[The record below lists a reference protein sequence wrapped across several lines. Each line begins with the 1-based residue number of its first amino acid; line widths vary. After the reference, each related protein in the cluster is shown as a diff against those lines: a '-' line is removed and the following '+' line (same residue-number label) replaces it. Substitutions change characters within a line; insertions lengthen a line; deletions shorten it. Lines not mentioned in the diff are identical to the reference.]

1 MGDMGHDC
9 GARAT
14 AGRRLFACL
23 LATPLLLSAAFLP
36 ALAQR
41 ISPELEARLSESQL
55 RQYRAHLQ
63 ARSVFDRQLNEY
75 WDEVED
81 KRAARRS
88 KRSSGHAFAKKDYVL
103 DQPPKYGGPPI
114 PPDVARIIASLKEP
128 EPEVEAE
135 PRASVAD
142 FRANAKTHFGFVPTP
157 ATERE
162 FKRSYAAEALAAGLT
177 KMQVVRVY
185 ALETGGRGTYDM
197 QAGIDP
203 DTKKGTPISS
213 ALGYAQLL
221 SGNSV
226 NELLKH
232 GPRFIE
238 RLNAMASARGV
249 GGARAASLRNKAQ
262 VVARMLRAARSVPN
276 HWNHH
281 VKLGALPKGQGI
293 HALNL
298 DADIGPWLQVQK
310 LKDVLQTA
318 VNAGR
323 PELTPAE
330 LELMN
335 LAGPRTG
342 LDMMEASGRD
352 VPTSNF
358 FSRTGYYRNTIV
370 RERTSAELIQAIDE
384 RMGVNIQKPGAIE
397 FINIF
402 DEVMRERR
410 AGR

>member
-1 MGDMGHDC
+1 MSVCML
-9 GARAT
+9 AAL
-14 AGRRLFACL
+14 LFVGG
-23 LATPLLLSAAFLP
+23 PLP
-36 ALAQR
+36 AQAQR
-41 ISPELEARLSESQL
+41 ISPELEGRLSESQL

-63 ARSVFDRQLNEY
+63 AKSAFDGQLDEY
-75 WDEVED
+75 WDDVEE
-81 KRAARRS
+81 KKQARRS
-88 KRSSGHAFAKKDYVL
+88 KRANGQAFAKKDYVPE
-103 DQPPKYGGPPI
+103 QPPKYTGPPV
-114 PPDVARIIASLKEP
+114 PADVARIIASLKEK
-128 EPEVEAE
+128 EPEQEAE
-135 PRASVAD
+135 PRAALAD
-142 FRANAKTHFGFVPTP
+142 FLANAKAHFGFVPTP
-157 ATERE
+157 TTERE
-162 FKRSYAAEALAAGLT
+162 FKRRYAEEALASGLT

-232 GPRFIE
+232 GPRFME
-238 RLNAMASARGV
+238 RLNAMAAERGV
-249 GGARAASLRNKAQ
+249 GGARAASLRHKAQ
-262 VVARMLRAARSVPN
+262 VVGRMLRVARSVPN
-276 HWNHH
+276 HWNNH

-323 PELTPAE
+323 AELTPAE

-342 LDMMEASGRD
+342 LDMMEPAGRD

-370 RERTSAELIQAIDE
+370 RERTSAELLAAIDE
-384 RMGVNIQKPGAIE
+384 RMTVNIQKPGAIE
-397 FINIF
+397 FITIF
-402 DEVMRERR
+402 DEVMRARR

>member
-1 MGDMGHDC
+1 MGQRGSV
-9 GARAT
+9 GAT
-14 AGRRLFACL
+14 ACRLLGTLLFAVL
-23 LATPLLLSAAFLP
+23 LAGLLAAP
-36 ALAQR
+36 VLAER
-41 ISPELEARLSESQL
+41 ISPELRSRLSDAQM
-55 RQYRAHLQ
+55 RQYQAHLQ
-63 ARSVFDRQLNEY
+63 ARSAFDRQLDDY
-75 WDEVED
+75 WDDVED
-81 KRAARRS
+81 KRDARRR
-88 KRSSGHAFAKKDYVL
+88 KRATGQAFARTDYVL
-103 DQPPKYGGPPI
+103 EQPPKYHGPPV

-128 EPEVEAE
+128 EPEAE
-135 PRASVAD
+135 PRPGVAD
-142 FRANAKTHFGFVPTP
+142 FLANAKTHFGFVPTP
-157 ATERE
+157 TTERI
-162 FKRSYAAEALAAGLT
+162 FKRRYAEDALAAGLT

-203 DTKKGTPISS
+203 DTKQGKPISS

-249 GGARAASLRNKAQ
+249 SGARAASLRNKSL

-281 VKLGALPKGQGI
+281 VKLGATPKGQGI
-293 HALNL
+293 HTLNL

-342 LDMMEASGRD
+342 LDMMEKAGRD

-370 RERTSAELIQAIDE
+370 RERTSAQLLAAIDE
-384 RMGVNIQKPGAIE
+384 RMAVNIRKPGAIE

-402 DEVMRERR
+402 DEVIRERR

>member
-1 MGDMGHDC
+1 MGQRGSV
-9 GARAT
+9 GAT
-14 AGRRLFACL
+14 ACRLLGTLLFAVL
-23 LATPLLLSAAFLP
+23 LAGLLAP
-36 ALAQR
+36 AVLAER
-41 ISPELEARLSESQL
+41 ISPELRSRLSESQI
-55 RQYRAHLQ
+55 RQYQAHLQ
-63 ARSVFDRQLNEY
+63 ARSVFDRQLGDY
-75 WDEVED
+75 WDDVED
-81 KRAARRS
+81 KRDARRR
-88 KRSSGHAFAKKDYVL
+88 KRATGQAFARTDYVL
-103 DQPPKYGGPPI
+103 EQPPKYNGPPV

-128 EPEVEAE
+128 EPEAE
-135 PRASVAD
+135 PRPGVAD
-142 FRANAKTHFGFVPTP
+142 FLANAKKHFGFVPAPT
-157 ATERE
+157 TERE
-162 FKRSYAAEALAAGLT
+162 FKRRYAAEALTVGLT

-203 DTKKGTPISS
+203 DTKQGKPISS

-238 RLNAMASARGV
+238 RLNAMASARSV
-249 GGARAASLRNKAQ
+249 SGARAASLRNKSL

-281 VKLGALPKGQGI
+281 VKLGATPKGQGI
-293 HALNL
+293 HTLNL

-342 LDMMEASGRD
+342 LDMMEKAGRD

-370 RERTSAELIQAIDE
+370 RERTSAQLLAAIDE
-384 RMGVNIQKPGAIE
+384 RMAVNIRKPGAIE

>member
-1 MGDMGHDC
+1 MGDK
-9 GARAT
+9 
-14 AGRRLFACL
+14 GRNGNSGYRWLSAFL
-23 LATPLLLSAAFLP
+23 LAAGLLAVIGATDAP
-36 ALAQR
+36 AQR
-41 ISPELEARLSESQL
+41 ISSELEARLSESQL

-63 ARSVFDRQLNEY
+63 AKSTFDGQLDEY
-75 WDEVED
+75 WDDVEE
-81 KRAARRS
+81 KRQARRS
-88 KRSSGHAFAKKDYVL
+88 KRANGQSFSRRDYVL
-103 DQPPKYGGPPI
+103 EQPPKYNGPPI
-114 PPDVARIIASLKEP
+114 PPDVARIIASLKEK
-128 EPEVEAE
+128 EPEQEAE
-135 PRASVAD
+135 PRAALAD
-142 FRANAKTHFGFVPTP
+142 FLANAKTHFGFVPTP
-157 ATERE
+157 TTERE
-162 FKRSYAAEALAAGLT
+162 FKRRYAEEALTAGLT

-203 DTKKGTPISS
+203 DTKQGKPISS

-238 RLNAMASARGV
+238 RLNAMASGRGV
-249 GGARAASLRNKAQ
+249 SGARAASLRNKAQ
-262 VVARMLRAARSVPN
+262 IVARMLRVARSVPN
-276 HWNHH
+276 HWNNH

-293 HALNL
+293 HTLNL

-323 PELTPAE
+323 AELTPAE

-335 LAGPRTG
+335 LAGPGTG
-342 LDMMEASGRD
+342 LDMMEAAGRD

-370 RERTSAELIQAIDE
+370 RERTSVELIQAIDE

-402 DEVMRERR
+402 DEVMRDRR

>member
-1 MGDMGHDC
+1 
-9 GARAT
+9 
-14 AGRRLFACL
+14 
-23 LATPLLLSAAFLP
+23 
-36 ALAQR
+36 
-41 ISPELEARLSESQL
+41 
-55 RQYRAHLQ
+55 
-63 ARSVFDRQLNEY
+63 
-75 WDEVED
+75 
-81 KRAARRS
+81 
-88 KRSSGHAFAKKDYVL
+88 
-103 DQPPKYGGPPI
+103 
-114 PPDVARIIASLKEP
+114 
-128 EPEVEAE
+128 
-135 PRASVAD
+135 
-142 FRANAKTHFGFVPTP
+142 
-157 ATERE
+157 
-162 FKRSYAAEALAAGLT
+162 
-177 KMQVVRVY
+177 
-185 ALETGGRGTYDM
+185 
-197 QAGIDP
+197 
-203 DTKKGTPISS
+203 
-213 ALGYAQLL
+213 
-221 SGNSV
+221 
-226 NELLKH
+226 LKH

-238 RLNAMASARGV
+238 RLNAMASGRGV
-249 GGARAASLRNKAQ
+249 SGPRAASLRNKAQ
-262 VVARMLRAARSVPN
+262 IVARMLRVARSVPN
-276 HWNHH
+276 HWNNH

-323 PELTPAE
+323 SELTPAE

-342 LDMMEASGRD
+342 LDMMEAAGRD

-397 FINIF
+397 FITIF

>member
-1 MGDMGHDC
+1 MGEN
-9 GARAT
+9 
-14 AGRRLFACL
+14 GRNGNSGYRWLSACL
-23 LATPLLLSAAFLP
+23 LAAVLLVGFCPGDAP
-36 ALAQR
+36 AQR

-63 ARSVFDRQLNEY
+63 AKSTFDGQLDEY
-75 WDEVED
+75 WDDVEE

-103 DQPPKYGGPPI
+103 EQPPKYSGPPI
-114 PPDVARIIASLKEP
+114 PPDVARIIASLKEE
-128 EPEVEAE
+128 EPETEAE
-135 PRASVAD
+135 PRAALAD
-142 FRANAKTHFGFVPTP
+142 FLANAKTHFGFVPTP
-157 ATERE
+157 TTERE

-238 RLNAMASARGV
+238 RLNDMASGRGV
-249 GGARAASLRNKAQ
+249 SGARAASLRNKAQ
-262 VVARMLRAARSVPN
+262 IVARMLRVARSVPN

-342 LDMMEASGRD
+342 LDMMEAAGRD

-397 FINIF
+397 FITIF
-402 DEVMRERR
+402 DEVMRDRR
-410 AGR
+410 AGS

>member
-1 MGDMGHDC
+1 MGQRGSV
-9 GARAT
+9 GAT
-14 AGRRLFACL
+14 ACRLLGTLLFAVL
-23 LATPLLLSAAFLP
+23 LAGLLANP
-36 ALAQR
+36 VLAER
-41 ISPELEARLSESQL
+41 ISPELRSRLSESQI
-55 RQYRAHLQ
+55 RQYQAHLQ
-63 ARSVFDRQLNEY
+63 ARSAFDRQLGGY
-75 WDEVED
+75 WDDVED
-81 KRAARRS
+81 KRDARRR
-88 KRSSGHAFAKKDYVL
+88 KRATSQAFARTDYVL
-103 DQPPKYGGPPI
+103 EQPPKYHGPPV

-128 EPEVEAE
+128 EPEAE
-135 PRASVAD
+135 PRPGVAD
-142 FRANAKTHFGFVPTP
+142 FLANAKTHFGFAPTP
-157 ATERE
+157 TTERI
-162 FKRSYAAEALAAGLT
+162 FKRRYAEDALAAGLT

-203 DTKKGTPISS
+203 DTKQGKPISS

-238 RLNAMASARGV
+238 RLNAMASARSV
-249 GGARAASLRNKAQ
+249 SGARASSLRNKSL

-281 VKLGALPKGQGI
+281 VKLGATPKGQGI
-293 HALNL
+293 HTLNL

-342 LDMMEASGRD
+342 LDMMEKAGRD

-370 RERTSAELIQAIDE
+370 RERTSAQLLAAIDE
-384 RMGVNIQKPGAIE
+384 RMAVNIRKSGAIE
-397 FINIF
+397 FITIF
-402 DEVMRERR
+402 DEVIRERR
-410 AGR
+410 AGK

>member
-1 MGDMGHDC
+1 MGDN
-9 GARAT
+9 
-14 AGRRLFACL
+14 RRDGNSVNRWLSACL
-23 LATPLLLSAAFLP
+23 LAAGLLAALDP
-36 ALAQR
+36 ADALAQR
-41 ISPELEARLSESQL
+41 VSPELEARLSESQL

-63 ARSVFDRQLNEY
+63 ARSVFDRQLDEY

-88 KRSSGHAFAKKDYVL
+88 KRANGRTFTRADYVPE
-103 DQPPKYGGPPI
+103 QPPKYSGPPVS
-114 PPDVARIIASLKEP
+114 PDVARIIASLKEP
-128 EPEVEAE
+128 EPEAE
-135 PRASVAD
+135 TRPGVAD
-142 FRANAKTHFGFVPTP
+142 FLANAKAHFGFVPTP
-157 ATERE
+157 TTERE
-162 FKRSYAAEALAAGLT
+162 FKRRYAEEALTAGLT

-185 ALETGGRGTYDM
+185 ALETGGRGIYDM

-203 DTKKGTPISS
+203 DTKQGKPISS

-238 RLNAMASARGV
+238 RLNTMASARGV
-249 GGARAASLRNKAQ
+249 SGARAASLRNKAH

-276 HWNHH
+276 HWNNH

-293 HALNL
+293 HTLNL

-323 PELTPAE
+323 TELTPAE

-342 LDMMEASGRD
+342 LDMMEAAGRN

-410 AGR
+410 AGK

>member
-1 MGDMGHDC
+1 MGEN
-9 GARAT
+9 
-14 AGRRLFACL
+14 GRNGNSGYRWLSACL
-23 LATPLLLSAAFLP
+23 LAAGLLVGFRPSD

-55 RQYRAHLQ
+55 RQYRTHLQ
-63 ARSVFDRQLNEY
+63 AKSAFDGQLDEY
-75 WDEVED
+75 WDDVEE
-81 KRAARRS
+81 KRQARRS
-88 KRSSGHAFAKKDYVL
+88 KRANGQSFSRRDYVL
-103 DQPPKYGGPPI
+103 EQPPKYSGPPI
-114 PPDVARIIASLKEP
+114 PPDVARIIASLKEK
-128 EPEVEAE
+128 EPEQEAE
-135 PRASVAD
+135 PRAALAD
-142 FRANAKTHFGFVPTP
+142 FLANAKTHFGFVPTP
-157 ATERE
+157 TTERE

-232 GPRFIE
+232 GSRFIE

-249 GGARAASLRNKAQ
+249 SGPRAASLRNKAQ
-262 VVARMLRAARSVPN
+262 IVARMLRVARSVPN
-276 HWNHH
+276 HWNNH
-281 VKLGALPKGQGI
+281 VKLGAVPKGQGI

-323 PELTPAE
+323 AELTPAE

-342 LDMMEASGRD
+342 LDMMEAAGRD

-370 RERTSAELIQAIDE
+370 RERTSVELIQAIDE

-397 FINIF
+397 FITIF
-402 DEVMRERR
+402 DEVMRDRR

>member
-1 MGDMGHDC
+1 MGDNRRNGNPGHRWLS
-9 GARAT
+9 A
-14 AGRRLFACL
+14 FL
-23 LATPLLLSAAFLP
+23 LAAGLLAAIGATDAP
-36 ALAQR
+36 AQR
-41 ISPELEARLSESQL
+41 ISSELEARLSESQL

-63 ARSVFDRQLNEY
+63 AKSTFDGQLDEY
-75 WDEVED
+75 WDDVED
-81 KRAARRS
+81 KKQARRS
-88 KRSSGHAFAKKDYVL
+88 KRANGQSFSRKDYVL
-103 DQPPKYGGPPI
+103 EQPPKYGGPPI
-114 PPDVARIIASLKEP
+114 PADVARIIASLKEK
-128 EPEVEAE
+128 EPEQEAE
-135 PRASVAD
+135 PRAALAD
-142 FRANAKTHFGFVPTP
+142 FLANAKAHFGFVPTP
-157 ATERE
+157 TTERE
-162 FKRSYAAEALAAGLT
+162 FKRRYAEEALTAGLT

-203 DTKKGTPISS
+203 DTKQGKPISS

-238 RLNAMASARGV
+238 RLNAMASGRGV
-249 GGARAASLRNKAQ
+249 SGARAASLRNKAQ
-262 VVARMLRAARSVPN
+262 IVARMLRVARSVPN
-276 HWNHH
+276 HWNNH
-281 VKLGALPKGQGI
+281 VKLGAQPKGQGI
-293 HALNL
+293 HTLNL

-342 LDMMEASGRD
+342 LDMMEAGGRD

>member
-1 MGDMGHDC
+1 MGQRNGLW
-9 GARAT
+9 AT
-14 AGRRLFACL
+14 ACRSLCACLFAAL
-23 LATPLLLSAAFLP
+23 VLAGPVATP
-36 ALAQR
+36 ALAKR
-41 ISPELEARLSESQL
+41 ISPELQSRLSESQL
-55 RQYRAHLQ
+55 RQYQAHLQ
-63 ARSVFDRQLNEY
+63 VRSAFDRQLDDY
-75 WDEVED
+75 WDDVED
-81 KRAARRS
+81 KREARRR
-88 KRSSGHAFAKKDYVL
+88 KRSSGQPFVRSDYSL
-103 DQPPKYGGPPI
+103 EQPPKYNGPPV

-128 EPEVEAE
+128 EAEAE
-135 PRASVAD
+135 PRPGLAD
-142 FRANAKTHFGFVPTP
+142 FLANAKTHFSFVPTP
-157 ATERE
+157 TTERI
-162 FKRSYAAEALAAGLT
+162 FKRLYAEEALTAGLT

-203 DTKKGTPISS
+203 DTKQGKPISS

-238 RLNAMASARGV
+238 RLNAMASERGV
-249 GGARAASLRNKAQ
+249 SGARAASLRNKAQ
-262 VVARMLRAARSVPN
+262 VIARMLRAARSVPN
-276 HWNHH
+276 HWNNH
-281 VKLGALPKGQGI
+281 VKLGAAPKGQGI
-293 HALNL
+293 HTLNL

-323 PELTPAE
+323 TELTPAE

-342 LDMMEASGRD
+342 LDMMEKAGRD

-370 RERTSAELIQAIDE
+370 RERTSAELLAAIDE
-384 RMGVNIQKPGAIE
+384 RMTVNIQKPGAVE
-397 FINIF
+397 FITIF

-410 AGR
+410 PGR

>member
-1 MGDMGHDC
+1 MGQRSGLW
-9 GARAT
+9 AT
-14 AGRRLFACL
+14 ACRSLCACLFAIL
-23 LATPLLLSAAFLP
+23 MLASPATTPG
-36 ALAQR
+36 LANR
-41 ISPELEARLSESQL
+41 ISPELQSRLSESQL
-55 RQYRAHLQ
+55 RQYQAYLQ
-63 ARSVFDRQLNEY
+63 VRSAFDRQLDDY
-75 WDEVED
+75 WDDVED
-81 KRAARRS
+81 KREARRR
-88 KRSSGHAFAKKDYVL
+88 KRSNGQAFARSDYIL
-103 DQPPKYGGPPI
+103 EQPPKYTGPPV

-128 EPEVEAE
+128 EPEAE
-135 PRASVAD
+135 PRPGVAD
-142 FRANAKTHFGFVPTP
+142 FLANAKTHFSFVPTP
-157 ATERE
+157 TTERI
-162 FKRSYAAEALAAGLT
+162 FKRRYAEEALAAGLT

-203 DTKKGTPISS
+203 DTRQGKPISS

-238 RLNAMASARGV
+238 RLNAMAAERGV
-249 GGARAASLRNKAQ
+249 SGSRAASLRNKAQ
-262 VVARMLRAARSVPN
+262 AVARMLRAARSVPN
-276 HWNHH
+276 HWNNH
-281 VKLGALPKGQGI
+281 VKLGAAPKGQGI
-293 HALNL
+293 HTLNL
-298 DADIGPWLQVQK
+298 DADVGPWLQVQK

-342 LDMMEASGRD
+342 LDMMEKAGRD

-370 RERTSAELIQAIDE
+370 RERTSAELLAAIDE
-384 RMGVNIQKPGAIE
+384 RMAVNIQKPGAVE
-397 FINIF
+397 FITIF
-402 DEVMRERR
+402 DEVMRESRVAR
-410 AGR
+410 

>member
-1 MGDMGHDC
+1 MGDKGQRFIARVAALCFAAC
-9 GARAT
+9 GLA
-14 AGRRLFACL
+14 FPL
-23 LATPLLLSAAFLP
+23 LAGD

-41 ISPELEARLSESQL
+41 ISPELESRLTESQL
-55 RQYRAHLQ
+55 RQYRAYLE
-63 ARSVFDRQLNEY
+63 ARAAFDRQLDAY
-75 WDEVED
+75 WDDVDD
-81 KRAARRS
+81 KREARRR
-88 KRSSGHAFAKKDYVL
+88 KRSGQNSFTRSDYVL
-103 DQPPKYGGPPI
+103 TQPPKYAGPPI
-114 PPDVARIIASLKEP
+114 PPDVARIIASVKEKEP
-128 EPEVEAE
+128 EPQVA
-135 PRASVAD
+135 PRAGLAE
-142 FRANAKTHFGFVPTP
+142 FLANAKTHYGFVPTL

-162 FKRSYAAEALAAGLT
+162 FKRRYAEEALAAGLT

-232 GPRFIE
+232 GPRFIA
-238 RLNAMASARGV
+238 RLNVMASARGV
-249 GGARAASLRNKAQ
+249 GGARAASLRHKAQ
-262 VVARMLRAARSVPN
+262 VVGRMLRVARSVPN
-276 HWNHH
+276 HWSNH

-293 HALNL
+293 HVLNL

-323 PELTPAE
+323 SELTPAE

-342 LDMMEASGRD
+342 LDMMEAAGRD

-384 RMGVNIQKPGAIE
+384 RMAQNIQKPGAIE
-397 FINIF
+397 FITIF

-410 AGR
+410 AAR

>member
-1 MGDMGHDC
+1 MGEN
-9 GARAT
+9 
-14 AGRRLFACL
+14 GRNGNSGYRWLSACL
-23 LATPLLLSAAFLP
+23 LAAGLLAALGATGAP
-36 ALAQR
+36 AQR

-55 RQYRAHLQ
+55 RQYRTHLQ
-63 ARSVFDRQLNEY
+63 AKSAFDVQLDEY
-75 WDEVED
+75 WDDVEE
-81 KRAARRS
+81 KRQARRS
-88 KRSSGHAFAKKDYVL
+88 KRANGQSFSRKDYVL
-103 DQPPKYGGPPI
+103 EQPPKYSGHPI
-114 PPDVARIIASLKEP
+114 PPDVGRIIASLKDKEP
-128 EPEVEAE
+128 EQDAE
-135 PRASVAD
+135 PRAALAD
-142 FRANAKTHFGFVPTP
+142 FLANAKTHFGFVPTP
-157 ATERE
+157 TTERE

-238 RLNAMASARGV
+238 RLNAMASGRGV
-249 GGARAASLRNKAQ
+249 SGPRAASLRNKAQ
-262 VVARMLRAARSVPN
+262 IVARMLRVARSVPN
-276 HWNHH
+276 HWNNH

-323 PELTPAE
+323 AELTPAE

-342 LDMMEASGRD
+342 LDMMEAAGRD

-370 RERTSAELIQAIDE
+370 RERTSVELIQAIDE

-402 DEVMRERR
+402 DEVMRDRR

>member
-1 MGDMGHDC
+1 MGQGS
-9 GARAT
+9 GLRAT
-14 AGRRLFACL
+14 ACRSFLACLFAIMAL
-23 LATPLLLSAAFLP
+23 AGSAATPG
-36 ALAQR
+36 LASK
-41 ISPELEARLSESQL
+41 ISPELQSRLSESQL
-55 RQYRAHLQ
+55 RQYQAYLQ
-63 ARSVFDRQLNEY
+63 VRSAFDRKLDDY
-75 WDEVED
+75 WDDVED
-81 KRAARRS
+81 KREARRR
-88 KRSSGHAFAKKDYVL
+88 KRANGQAFARSDYIL
-103 DQPPKYGGPPI
+103 EQPPKYNGPPV
-114 PPDVARIIASLKEP
+114 PPEVARIIASLKEP
-128 EPEVEAE
+128 EPEAE
-135 PRASVAD
+135 PRPGVAD
-142 FRANAKTHFGFVPTP
+142 FLANAKTHFGFVPTP
-157 ATERE
+157 TTDRV
-162 FKRSYAAEALAAGLT
+162 FKRRYAEEALTTGLT

-203 DTKKGTPISS
+203 DTKQGKPISS

-238 RLNAMASARGV
+238 RLNAMASERGV
-249 GGARAASLRNKAQ
+249 SGARAASLRNKAQ
-262 VVARMLRAARSVPN
+262 IIGRMLRAARSVPN
-276 HWNHH
+276 HWNNH
-281 VKLGALPKGQGI
+281 VKLGAAPKGQGI
-293 HALNL
+293 HTLNL
-298 DADIGPWLQVQK
+298 DADVGPWLQVQK

-323 PELTPAE
+323 PELTAAE

-342 LDMMEASGRD
+342 LDMMEKAGRD

-370 RERTSAELIQAIDE
+370 RERTSAELLAAIEE
-384 RMGVNIQKPGAIE
+384 RMAVNIQKPGAVE
-397 FINIF
+397 FITIF

>member
-1 MGDMGHDC
+1 MGDN
-9 GARAT
+9 
-14 AGRRLFACL
+14 RRDGNSVNRWLSACL
-23 LATPLLLSAAFLP
+23 LAAGLLAALDP
-36 ALAQR
+36 ADALAQR
-41 ISPELEARLSESQL
+41 VSPELEARLSESQL

-63 ARSVFDRQLNEY
+63 AKSAFDRQLDDY
-75 WDEVED
+75 WEEVDD
-81 KRAARRS
+81 KREARRS
-88 KRSSGHAFAKKDYVL
+88 KRANGQAFARKDYVL
-103 DQPPKYGGPPI
+103 EQPPKYNGPPV
-114 PPDVARIIASLKEP
+114 PTDVARIIASLKEKEP
-128 EPEVEAE
+128 EPEAE
-135 PRASVAD
+135 PRPGVAD
-142 FRANAKTHFGFVPTP
+142 FLANAKAHFGFVPTP
-157 ATERE
+157 TTERE
-162 FKRSYAAEALAAGLT
+162 FKRRYAEEALSAGLT

-203 DTKKGTPISS
+203 DTKQGKPISS
-213 ALGYAQLL
+213 ALGYAQLP
-221 SGNSV
+221 SGKSL

-238 RLNAMASARGV
+238 RLNTMASARGV
-249 GGARAASLRNKAQ
+249 SGARAASLRNKAH

-276 HWNHH
+276 HWNNH

-293 HALNL
+293 HTLNL

-323 PELTPAE
+323 TELTPAE

-342 LDMMEASGRD
+342 LDMMEAAGRN

-410 AGR
+410 AGK